1 MAVRSDR
8 STTAAKT
15 SLPALSSSNPMN
27 PTEPQAPIT
36 PRVSAILVGYNQA
49 AALRRAIEALERSEK
64 REQLEIL
71 VVDCASADETA
82 SLDEHYSSLTLL
94 RLPEHFGATKAL
106 NIATRTARGEFL
118 LFLSPDVEV
127 APDTI
132 VRLLESFEAATDS
145 AAVCPLLV
153 NPEGAPEWRVLPTP
167 TRELFAQISAGGN
180 PPFTPVPDLTQES
193 IVVAYPGRDAVL
205 VRKQF
210 VAGMNYFDERLGE
223 YWADADLALQI
234 RRAGRKIRLYPQ
246 IRATLNA
253 PSAPASRDTIH
264 ISDRIVGAAV
274 LLGKYRGFFA
284 GAGFRLG
291 AMLKALGSFNFSL
304 FFAVAGGSKMDASQ
318 GG

>member
-1 MAVRSDR
+1 MAIRSDR
-8 STTAAKT
+8 STKT
-15 SLPALSSSNPMN
+15 SVPALAASEPVN
-27 PTEPQAPIT
+27 PTESLAPIAL
-36 PRVSAILVGYNQA
+36 RVSAILVGYNQE

-82 SLDEHYSSLTLL
+82 SLDEHYPSLSLM

-132 VRLLESFEAATDS
+132 VRLLESFEAASDAV
-145 AAVCPLLV
+145 AACPLLMS
-153 NPEGAPEWRVLPTP
+153 PEGVPVWRVLPSP

-180 PPFTPVPDLTQES
+180 PPFTAVPDLTEES
-193 IVVAYPGRDAVL
+193 IVVAYPGRDALL

-210 VAGMNYFDERLGE
+210 IAGMNYFDERLGE
-223 YWADADLALQI
+223 YWADADLALQV
-234 RRAGRKIRLYPQ
+234 RRAGKRIRLYPQ
-246 IRATLNA
+246 IRVTVHA
-253 PSAPASRDTIH
+253 PSAPASGDTIH
-264 ISDRIVGAAV
+264 VSDRIVGAAV
-274 LLGKYRGFFA
+274 LLRKYYGFFA

-304 FFAVAGGSKMDASQ
+304 FFAVAGGSKLDASQ